1 MGAPNV
7 LILDE
12 PTNDFDVE
20 TLAALEDLLD
30 GFAGTLLIVSHDRY
44 FLERVCDDFVA
55 LLGDEQLRELPGGID
70 DYLERRR
77 RIEDAANAVAVPT
90 TAKSAS
96 ALDRE
101 TQKAQARLERQID
114 KIKNREDALHLEL
127 AANAT
132 DFERVSVL
140 GDELRSLEAQRD
152 ALEEEWLGLVD

>member
-55 LLGDEQLRELPGGID
+55 LLGDEQVRELPGGID
-70 DYLERRR
+70 DYLARRR
-77 RIEDAANAVAVPT
+77 RIEEAAGAVVAAPVT
-90 TAKSAS
+90 KSAS

-101 TQKAQARLERQID
+101 TQKAQARIERQID
-114 KIKNREDALHLEL
+114 KLREREIVLHAQL
-127 AANAT
+127 AEHST
-132 DFERVSVL
+132 DFERVTTLSE
-140 GDELRSLEAQRD
+140 ELRSVESQRD
-152 ALEEEWLGLVD
+152 ALEEQWLTLLS